1 MKAATTSLESSRGGR
16 TALAGVA
23 AVISVV
29 AASSCCLPILPFALA
44 ASLAGGSTFVTTLR
58 PYLLGASV
66 LFITFG
72 FYQAYR
78 NKQCNRRSSKVASA
92 LLWISTFFVFIS
104 LFFPQVLANAA
115 ANLLAR

>member
-1 MKAATTSLESSRGGR
+1 MKTATTSADHSRGGR
-16 TALAGVA
+16 MALAGLS
-23 AVISVV
+23 AVVGVV

-66 LFITFG
+66 LFIAFG

-78 NKQCNRRSSKVASA
+78 NKRCHRRSSKVASA
-92 LLWISTFFVFIS
+92 LLWISAFFVFIS
-104 LFFPQVLANAA
+104 LFFPQMLANAA